1 MLRPM
6 NECIETKGFAYLFID
21 YEWPDL
27 VSCRVT
33 VEDLFR
39 GRFQAADRDQA
50 IELFKSGDWQKK
62 AF

>member
-6 NECIETKGFAYLFID
+6 EECIDAKGFAYLFID
-21 YEWPDL
+21 YEYPDL

-50 IELFKSGDWQKK
+50 VNLFRSGAWKEL